1 MAVDTQTTT
10 ETDSGTRTPIV
21 NEIIDVDNYI
31 YLNAQ
36 TTDES
41 DSNTI
46 ASFIENDVINIDS
59 RESSVARI
67 PARHDK
73 KRKRISKSDTKL
85 TDGDWLRSVLS
96 SASLNMLIRYLG
108 DEAELLEVVQKRF
121 RMILSIAN
129 TQGQEDGL
137 FNFKGIPQELRMDM
151 RAYLGSSIRR
161 QAENYD
167 MPWLRR
173 VEEENP
179 DASEAEKKRRYKTI
193 FSAIAGAYLDKGED
207 KCGIVVLVLYDDF
220 SKNFITRLIND
231 EGINK
236 QNVTSDLLSK
246 RFREATI
253 VNGEFTLAPEDSS
266 VA

>member
-67 PARHDK
+67 PARHVSETTIPP
-73 KRKRISKSDTKL
+73 RAPLPIS
-85 TDGDWLRSVLS
+85 LS
-96 SASLNMLIRYLG
+96 LSATP
-108 DEAELLEVVQKRF
+108 ETP
-121 RMILSIAN
+121 IA
-129 TQGQEDGL
+129 TIQ
-137 FNFKGIPQELRMDM
+137 
-151 RAYLGSSIRR
+151 
-161 QAENYD
+161 
-167 MPWLRR
+167 RR

-193 FSAIAGAYLDKGED
+193 FSAIAGAYLDKGEGKNDTLHCRKCKIFAD